1 MLSAN
6 TVAQNPAGSVIP
18 PLSAAQVGFVVVGCA
33 SRAANNDPVAS
44 TKPMM
49 RVARG
54 ERRDSESTIRIG
66 FMLLRRVLFTWRPLR
81 RAHRAGRGR
90 GPGRFV
96 PPDPGPPAATARRRA
111 PAPGAPRIVV
121 VAHLWFSLSASYLVT
136 VINGSD
142 DDAPAHAARIIPFWQ
157 EREKAWAAAVTR
169 RCAFLRILRRCPPP
183 RPPTSSKEP
192 RAGLGRAPAMARRRR

>member
-18 PLSAAQVGFVVVGCA
+18 PLSSAQVGFVVVGCA

-81 RAHRAGRGR
+81 RAHGAGRRR
-90 GPGRFV
+90 GPGAFV

-111 PAPGAPRIVV
+111 PAPGALLHRPCDRRCCPRGIVV

-142 DDAPAHAARIIPFWQ
+142 DDRSE
-157 EREKAWAAAVTR
+157 ERRVG
-169 RCAFLRILRRCPPP
+169 
-183 RPPTSSKEP
+183 KECRSRWSP
-192 RAGLGRAPAMARRRR
+192 YH

>member
-1 MLSAN
+1 MSRRFALDSCSSEECCLPGVRFDGRTAPGEAEALGDSCPQIRVHPPPQRDGALLHLALYSIGHV
-6 TVAQNPAGSVIP
+6 TDDVAHEVIAIGHGGNPGV
-18 PLSAAQVGFVVVGCA
+18 
-33 SRAANNDPVAS
+33 
-44 TKPMM
+44 
-49 RVARG
+49 
-54 ERRDSESTIRIG
+54 
-66 FMLLRRVLFTWRPLR
+66 
-81 RAHRAGRGR
+81 GRG
-90 GPGRFV
+90 
-96 PPDPGPPAATARRRA
+96 DRRLLCL
-111 PAPGAPRIVV
+111 RIVV